1 MHESKID
8 HGPLMTNSIQ
18 LCSGDLGLGGSLEV
32 VASIEL
38 LEIIEGAGF

>member
-1 MHESKID
+1 MHGSKTD
-8 HGPLMTNSIQ
+8 QGRQMTIFF
-18 LCSGDLGLGGSLEV
+18 SGDLGPGGRLEV